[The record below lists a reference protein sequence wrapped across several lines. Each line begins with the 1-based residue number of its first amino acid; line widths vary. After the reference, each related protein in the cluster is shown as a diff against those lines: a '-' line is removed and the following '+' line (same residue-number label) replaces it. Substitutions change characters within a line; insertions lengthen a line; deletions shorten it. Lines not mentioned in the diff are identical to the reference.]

1 MKLELM
7 VSDKFEEN
15 GFEKEEI
22 MKDKEAYELIGQRV
36 MELVS
41 MPEIQAE
48 MVKIAN
54 EKGKEAAEKMIYM
67 TAIGTLIGLQK

>member
-1 MKLELM
+1 MKE
-7 VSDKFEEN
+7 
-15 GFEKEEI
+15 
-22 MKDKEAYELIGQRV
+22 KEAYELIGQRV

>member
-1 MKLELM
+1 MIFTRPGGYE
-7 VSDKFEEN
+7 
-15 GFEKEEI
+15 GKEDTK
-22 MKDKEAYELIGQRV
+22 MTNKEAYELIGQRV

>member
-1 MKLELM
+1 MT
-7 VSDKFEEN
+7 N
-15 GFEKEEI
+15 
-22 MKDKEAYELIGQRV
+22 KEAYELIGQRV
-36 MELVS
+36 TELVS

-48 MVKIAN
+48 MIKVAR

>member
-1 MKLELM
+1 MT
-7 VSDKFEEN
+7 N
-15 GFEKEEI
+15 KEV
-22 MKDKEAYELIGQRV
+22 DELIGKRV

-67 TAIGTLIGLQK
+67 TVIGTLNWIAGIIYSRPGGYEGIRRKK